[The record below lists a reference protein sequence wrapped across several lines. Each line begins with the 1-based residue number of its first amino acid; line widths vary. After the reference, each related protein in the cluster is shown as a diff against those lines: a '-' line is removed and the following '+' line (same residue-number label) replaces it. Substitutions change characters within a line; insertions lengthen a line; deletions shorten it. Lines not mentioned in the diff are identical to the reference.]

1 MNITDKLYKE
11 WAWRSKTGTPSF
23 DNPED
28 VKLLNEIMSN
38 LGVVTE
44 ENNTEGEIIDKQDII
59 DYIAKVDLDDAQ
71 IKKLYNRVR
80 NFTNYRAVK
89 DTVVQKGFHS
99 KIQKQYSK
107 EIQELLE
114 DLPDND
120 NKKLVAYLQDTSKQI
135 DFPKR
140 AHEGNIFNT
149 ISKTGVPNSVV
160 TALARHTAQD
170 EGKKGVGMGEIAL
183 AFLFKNVDSAGKG
196 DLTLDGG
203 EFEIKGYGARLG
215 NTKGEQG
222 SYIRKELGQEFEPYM
237 DAVGGKRGKDG
248 GFCVALANY
257 IKENPDKKKDA
268 TDTMLKAL
276 RDAHG
281 ASAVNPF
288 WNDINW
294 TDAESI
300 NHHLQLMHFVQY
312 AQKEGFAYFLAH
324 DFGANSKDIG
334 DYVMVGGDPVNMAK
348 QLLPYMKNGKVQF
361 ERIRSNQLGP
371 RIQVK

>member
-11 WAWRSKTGTPSF
+11 WAWRSRTGTPSF

-183 AFLFKNVDSAGKG
+183 ALLFKNIDSAGKG
-196 DLTLDGG
+196 DLTLNEK
-203 EFEIKGYGARLG
+203 EFEIKGYNARLG
-215 NTKGEQG
+215 NTKENQG
-222 SYIRKELGQEFEPYM
+222 SYIVKELGPKFDPYF
-237 DAVGGKRGKDG
+237 DAVRRKQGSEG
-248 GFCVALANY
+248 GFPAAIANY
-257 IKENPDKKKDA
+257 VKENPEEEKEVKD
-268 TDTMLKAL
+268 TLRVAL
-276 RDAHG
+276 RNVHG
-281 ASAVNPF
+281 APSVDEF
-288 WNDINW
+288 FGTIDW
-294 TDAESI
+294 TDPKSI
-300 NHHLQLMHFVQY
+300 NYALQLMHFHSY
-312 AQKEGFAYFLAH
+312 AMKEGFSYFLSH
-324 DFGANSKDIG
+324 DFGSGGKDLG
-334 DYVMVGGDPVNMAK
+334 DYVMVSGDPSSMAK
-348 QLLPYMKNGKVQF
+348 QLLPYMKDGKITF
-361 ERIRSNQLGP
+361 ERIRANQLGP
-371 RIQVK
+371 RVMVK

>member
-28 VKLLNEIMSN
+28 VKILHNLMEN
-38 LGVVTE
+38 LGVINEEDQSQEVT
-44 ENNTEGEIIDKQDII
+44 KQDII
-59 DYIAKVDLDDAQ
+59 AYIDQADLDDKQ
-71 IKKLYNRVR
+71 ILKLFNRVK
-80 NFTNYRAVK
+80 NFTNYRAVR
-89 DTVVQKGFHS
+89 DTVITKGFHQ
-99 KIQKQYSK
+99 KIQKQYAK
-107 EIQELLE
+107 EIQDLLE
-114 DLPDND
+114 DLPDVD
-120 NKKLVAYLQDTSKQI
+120 NKKLVAYLQDESKQME
-135 DFPKR
+135 FPSNTRKD
-140 AHEGNIFNT
+140 NLFST
-149 ISKTGVPNSVV
+149 ISKTGLSNNVV
-160 TALARHTAQD
+160 KALARHTAQD

-183 AFLFKNVDSAGKG
+183 ALLFKNVDSAGKG

-237 DAVGGKRGKDG
+237 DAVGGKQGKNG
-248 GFCVALANY
+248 GFCAALANY

>member
-1 MNITDKLYKE
+1 MNVTDKLYKE
-11 WAWRSKTGTPSF
+11 WAWRSKSGTPSF

-28 VKLLNEIMSN
+28 VKLLNEVMSTF
-38 LGVVTE
+38 GVLTE
-44 ENNTEGEIIDKQDII
+44 EEGEKEQIDKQDII
-59 DYIAKVDLDDAQ
+59 DYITKVDLDDAQ
-71 IKKLYNRVR
+71 LKKLYNRVR

-140 AHEGNIFNT
+140 SHQGNLFNT
-149 ISKTGVPNSVV
+149 IAKTGVPNSVV

-203 EFEIKGYGARLG
+203 EFEIKGYNARLG
-215 NTKGEQG
+215 NTKENQG
-222 SYIRKELGQEFEPYM
+222 SFIRKELGQEFEPYM
-237 DAVGGKRGKDG
+237 DAVGGKRGPEG
-248 GFCVALANY
+248 GFTAALANY
-257 IKENPDKKKDA
+257 IKENPEKEKEVK
-268 TDTMLKAL
+268 DTMEKAL
-276 RDAHG
+276 RNVHG
-281 ASAVNPF
+281 AAAVSPF

-294 TDAESI
+294 KDGQDI

-312 AQKEGFAYFLAH
+312 AQKEGFDYFLAH

-334 DYVMVGGDPVNMAK
+334 DYVMVSGDPVNMAK
-348 QLLPYMKNGKVQF
+348 QLLPYMKNGKLQF

-371 RIQVK
+371 RVQVK